1 MAAPD
6 FLTVEEAA
14 RILRIG
20 RTAAYL
26 AAKRYRQTNGGEGL
40 PCVAIRGSL
49 RVPRR
54 QLEALAGGPI
64 DGLASPVTE
73 FDQRRRPDSAAATT
87 PGTRPKPATRPKRAA
102 APDAQRPLPFTG

>member
-1 MAAPD
+1 MAAPE
-6 FLTVEEAA
+6 FFTVEEAA

-26 AAKRYRQTNGGEGL
+26 AAKRFRETDGAEGL

-54 QLEALAGGPI
+54 RLEVMAGGPI
-64 DGLASPVTE
+64 EATGSAEVTSLA
-73 FDQRRRPDSAAATT
+73 DRRGPSTAPTT
-87 PGTRPKPATRPKRAA
+87 KPKRTSQDSQAT
-102 APDAQRPLPFTG
+102 LPFTG

>member
-6 FLTVEEAA
+6 FFTVEEAA

-20 RTAAYL
+20 RTAAYM
-26 AAKRYRQTNGGEGL
+26 AAKRFRETNGAEGL

-54 QLEALAGGPI
+54 LLEVMAGGPI
-64 DGLASPVTE
+64 DATAPAEITSLDDRSSPSTARTSKFKRTASHNS
-73 FDQRRRPDSAAATT
+73 QTT
-87 PGTRPKPATRPKRAA
+87 
-102 APDAQRPLPFTG
+102 LPFTG

>member
-6 FLTVEEAA
+6 FFTVEEAA

-26 AAKRYRQTNGGEGL
+26 AAKRFRETDGAEGL

-54 QLEALAGGPI
+54 RLELMAGGPI
-64 DGLASPVTE
+64 DATASAEVTNLAARRSP
-73 FDQRRRPDSAAATT
+73 SAAPTAN
-87 PGTRPKPATRPKRAA
+87 PKRSS
-102 APDAQRPLPFTG
+102 DRDSQSTLPFTG

>member
-1 MAAPD
+1 VVAVPD
-6 FLTVEEAA
+6 FFTIEEAA

-26 AAKRYRQTNGGEGL
+26 AAKQFRESNGSSGL

-54 QLEALAGGPI
+54 QLELLAGGPI
-64 DGLASPVTE
+64 EGVPSMTRLDVHRTVHPTE
-73 FDQRRRPDSAAATT
+73 SVSRTSQSKRTVARHSQRS
-87 PGTRPKPATRPKRAA
+87 
-102 APDAQRPLPFTG
+102 LPFTG

>member
-1 MAAPD
+1 MATPD
-6 FLTVEEAA
+6 FFTVEEAA

-26 AAKRYRQTNGGEGL
+26 AAKRFRETDGAEGL

-54 QLEALAGGPI
+54 RLELMAGGPI
-64 DGLASPVTE
+64 D
-73 FDQRRRPDSAAATT
+73 
-87 PGTRPKPATRPKRAA
+87 ATRPAEVTNLDHRRNPSTAPTSKPKRTASRNS
-102 APDAQRPLPFTG
+102 QTTLPFIG

>member
-6 FLTVEEAA
+6 FFTVEEAA

-20 RTAAYL
+20 RTAAYQ
-26 AAKRYRQTNGGEGL
+26 AAKRFRETDGAEGL

-54 QLEALAGGPI
+54 RLELMAGGSI
-64 DGLASPVTE
+64 DATASDEFANLADRRSPSFART
-73 FDQRRRPDSAAATT
+73 A
-87 PGTRPKPATRPKRAA
+87 KPKRTSSR
-102 APDAQRPLPFTG
+102 DSQTTLPFTG

>member
-6 FLTVEEAA
+6 FFTVEEAA

-26 AAKRYRQTNGGEGL
+26 AAKRYRETSGAEGL

-54 QLEALAGGPI
+54 PLEMMAGGPI
-64 DGLASPVTE
+64 TAGAADETPDGNERHSTYRERTSKPK
-73 FDQRRRPDSAAATT
+73 RTT
-87 PGTRPKPATRPKRAA
+87 PR
-102 APDAQRPLPFTG
+102 DSQRSLFTG

>member
-1 MAAPD
+1 MGVPD

-26 AAKRYRQTNGGEGL
+26 AAKRFRETDGAEGL
-40 PCVAIRGSL
+40 PVVAIRGSL

-54 QLEALAGGPI
+54 KLEQFAGGPV
-64 DGLASPVTE
+64 GLASPPI
-73 FDQRRRPDSAAATT
+73 DAAASSPQSTSMRR
-87 PGTRPKPATRPKRAA
+87 TRRDVDQAR
-102 APDAQRPLPFTG
+102 LPFSV

>member
-1 MAAPD
+1 VAAPD
-6 FLTVEEAA
+6 FFTVEEAA

-26 AAKRYRQTNGGEGL
+26 AAKRFRETDGAEGL

-54 QLEALAGGPI
+54 RLELMAGGPI
-64 DGLASPVTE
+64 DPVATADVANLADRRSPS
-73 FDQRRRPDSAAATT
+73 PT
-87 PGTRPKPATRPKRAA
+87 PTSKPKRTSSR
-102 APDAQRPLPFTG
+102 DSQTTLPFTG